1 MFLAPTKRETGTTNI
16 NTQSPPNVIW
26 SLQQKKK
33 IDLKTK
39 CITKKKK
46 LTPTYGVLLR
56 RYTLCFPLFYFFQTK
71 LDPPQQ
77 KATAAETGILCVRN
91 HIVSTW
97 SKMQSSAALWRN
109 DFAAAVADVGD
120 GMSYT
125 QAAERLRQVIRTG
138 LLSHTDIVENP
149 EKFFDAHRILAKHST
164 RLGPGFWIRFTVHF
178 NLFAGTVVALG
189 TPQQIQALVARN
201 LERPRLGCF
210 GLTEKMAGV
219 NSGLVAETT
228 AEFVDGGFVIRTPNE
243 GAAKNWISQGL
254 VADEAV
260 VVADLTVGGKKYGM
274 RVFYFDFIAELW
286 SQMRFILTRIFC
298 LLLLIYFYTGPQA
311 FLIQLR
317 NPATGELSPG
327 VTAVDMGKKTVGNDL
342 DNARLTF
349 TNVRVPV
356 DALLARYAGPAVCL

>member
-1 MFLAPTKRETGTTNI
+1 
-16 NTQSPPNVIW
+16 
-26 SLQQKKK
+26 
-33 IDLKTK
+33 
-39 CITKKKK
+39 
-46 LTPTYGVLLR
+46 
-56 RYTLCFPLFYFFQTK
+56 
-71 LDPPQQ
+71 
-77 KATAAETGILCVRN
+77 
-91 HIVSTW
+91 
-97 SKMQSSAALWRN
+97 MQSSAALWRN

-274 RVFYFDFIAELW
+274 RVFYFDFIAEL
-286 SQMRFILTRIFC
+286 
-298 LLLLIYFYTGPQA
+298 
-311 FLIQLR
+311 
-317 NPATGELSPG
+317 
-327 VTAVDMGKKTVGNDL
+327 
-342 DNARLTF
+342 
-349 TNVRVPV
+349 
-356 DALLARYAGPAVCL
+356 